1 MEHAIPWLDDLESAT
16 RQASADGKLV
26 LLDFFNPE

>member
-1 MEHAIPWLDDLESAT
+1 MDHTIAWENDLDLSLQ
-16 RQASADGKLV
+16 RASAEDKLV